1 MIQIYAKKQ
10 TSIEAMPNV
19 WLSEKGYT
27 IYKLEWAGLR
37 TIPHLQNVDYH
48 VGWNPSTK
56 TMHKLNVDGAALS
69 LTNNA
74 GIGGQERRIYCR
86 ASSSEYRVKLWAV
99 REWFELVKEKHFT
112 KIHRFIAGA
121 SSYSEGHSSSNPW
134 YGRSLVGFYHW
145 EANK

>member
-1 MIQIYAKKQ
+1 MQGLGDKRGEFI
-10 TSIEAMPNV
+10 
-19 WLSEKGYT
+19 
-27 IYKLEWAGLR
+27 AGL
-37 TIPHLQNVDYH
+37 
-48 VGWNPSTK
+48 
-56 TMHKLNVDGAALS
+56 AAA
-69 LTNNA
+69 N
-74 GIGGQERRIYCR
+74 I
-86 ASSSEYRVKLWAV
+86 KLWAV